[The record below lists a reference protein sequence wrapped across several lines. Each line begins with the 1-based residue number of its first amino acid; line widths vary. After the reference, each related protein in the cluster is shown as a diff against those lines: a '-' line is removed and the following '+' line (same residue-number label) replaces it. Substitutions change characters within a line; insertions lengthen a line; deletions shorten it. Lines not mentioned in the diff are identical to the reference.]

1 MTHFKFC
8 QLHLFVTI
16 ASITTLISSCDPKN
30 DNNTYIEEEALSAP
44 SNFTNDETNKC
55 IRWDAVPNAEKY
67 YCTINDRENYTISK
81 NHINLTNTSITEDQW
96 HTITVQAIAPTN
108 SKWYNSSTVNYP
120 FIFTK
125 KTLLATPTNF
135 KHEIFE
141 IIDPISKQ
149 PENKIKII
157 WDAVPNAEKY
167 YVTFKKQQETHPKW
181 ESRPITESSF
191 IPMRTIEIGHNY
203 VLEICAIPKENSP
216 LYVTSETKEI
226 IITAQ

>member
-8 QLHLFVTI
+8 RLHLFVTI

-44 SNFTNDETNKC
+44 SNFTTDYTNKC

-81 NHINLTNTSITEDQW
+81 NYINLTNTSITEDQW

-108 SKWYNSSTVNYP
+108 SKWYNSSTVNHP

-149 PENKIKII
+149 PEKMKQKLQMKKRQQLLIIKI
-157 WDAVPNAEKY
+157 
-167 YVTFKKQQETHPKW
+167 
-181 ESRPITESSF
+181 
-191 IPMRTIEIGHNY
+191 
-203 VLEICAIPKENSP
+203 
-216 LYVTSETKEI
+216 LYQHIQIK
-226 IITAQ
+226 

>member
-8 QLHLFVTI
+8 RLHLFVTI

-44 SNFTNDETNKC
+44 SNFTTDYTNKC

-67 YCTINDRENYTISK
+67 YCTINDREYYTISK
-81 NHINLTNTSITEDQW
+81 NYINLTNTSITEDQW

-125 KTLLATPTNF
+125 KNITCHTN
-135 KHEIFE
+135 
-141 IIDPISKQ
+141 
-149 PENKIKII
+149 
-157 WDAVPNAEKY
+157 
-167 YVTFKKQQETHPKW
+167 
-181 ESRPITESSF
+181 
-191 IPMRTIEIGHNY
+191 
-203 VLEICAIPKENSP
+203 
-216 LYVTSETKEI
+216 
-226 IITAQ
+226 